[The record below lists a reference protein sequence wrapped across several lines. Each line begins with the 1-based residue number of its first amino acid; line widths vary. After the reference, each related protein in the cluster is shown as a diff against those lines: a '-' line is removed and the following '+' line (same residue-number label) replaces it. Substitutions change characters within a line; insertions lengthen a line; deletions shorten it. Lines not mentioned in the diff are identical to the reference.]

1 MGILL
6 RELWIMAQVGKL
18 VGAPR
23 QVALG
28 MRRHCV
34 VFGHSKPSLG
44 VFFLRV
50 NHVQCLG

>member
-1 MGILL
+1 MGVLL